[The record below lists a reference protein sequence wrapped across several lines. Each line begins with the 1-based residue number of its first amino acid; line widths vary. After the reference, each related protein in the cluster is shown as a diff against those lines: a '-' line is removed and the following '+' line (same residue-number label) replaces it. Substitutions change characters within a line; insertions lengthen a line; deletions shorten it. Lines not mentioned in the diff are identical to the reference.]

1 MSPADPLVVAA
12 EVAAILA
19 DLGIRYVI
27 GGSVASSVFGEP
39 RSTLDVDLMIELDS
53 DRIVPLVRRMESG
66 FYIDEES
73 IREAVHHRSSFNAI
87 HFASSMK
94 VDFFM
99 TEESA
104 LSRRQLDRRRFLRVG
119 PQQIALAFYSVEDLI
134 VRKLM
139 WFQAGGENSDR
150 QWRDVVGLLKMTA
163 GTIDESYLT
172 DTAAEARVAFLLVRG
187 RAESGS

>member
-73 IREAVHHRSSFNAI
+73 IREAVHHRSS
-87 HFASSMK
+87 
-94 VDFFM
+94 
-99 TEESA
+99 
-104 LSRRQLDRRRFLRVG
+104 
-119 PQQIALAFYSVEDLI
+119 
-134 VRKLM
+134 
-139 WFQAGGENSDR
+139 
-150 QWRDVVGLLKMTA
+150 
-163 GTIDESYLT
+163 
-172 DTAAEARVAFLLVRG
+172 
-187 RAESGS
+187 